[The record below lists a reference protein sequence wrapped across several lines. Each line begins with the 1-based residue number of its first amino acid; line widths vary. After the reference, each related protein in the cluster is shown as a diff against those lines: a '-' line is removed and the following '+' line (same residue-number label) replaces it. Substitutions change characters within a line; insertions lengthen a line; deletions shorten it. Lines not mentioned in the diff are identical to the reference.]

1 MDESSTSP
9 WSMVTLKSSK
19 GNGLSDL
26 VQGGH
31 VAPIFIS
38 YLSHMSLVS
47 IQLVCSIV
55 AYFATAQCL
64 VVIIFDL
71 GILGLFVASTLLG
84 F

>member
-31 VAPIFIS
+31 VALIFMF

-55 AYFATAQCL
+55 AYFATA
-64 VVIIFDL
+64 
-71 GILGLFVASTLLG
+71 
-84 F
+84 